1 VGARAKAEEID
12 ARRRALE
19 EPERKEKEKA
29 KHENEMHRMINKSID
44 VMKKYN
50 FSDDMCNETKRA
62 LTYAYTEES
71 QKTQKELEATEYEGS
86 SSFVKVK
93 INGNKDIISVKID
106 MEESI
111 EKDDIE
117 LLEDMIVSALKDAE
131 KKATL
136 DKEKKLGKFGQGMS
150 GLF

>member
-1 VGARAKAEEID
+1 MNMQAIMRQAQKMQKD
-12 ARRRALE
+12 LE
-19 EPERKEKEKA
+19 
-29 KHENEMHRMINKSID
+29 
-44 VMKKYN
+44 
-50 FSDDMCNETKRA
+50 
-62 LTYAYTEES
+62 
-71 QKTQKELEATEYEGS
+71 KTQKELEATEYEGS

-117 LLEDMIVSALKDAE
+117 LLEDMIVSALKDAQ
-131 KKATL
+131 KKATV